1 MQIWISSHN
10 IHALS
15 MLCAGLMKEP
25 TLIDQFF
32 LHTTIPSFIEPVRE
46 FLDTWSVDE
55 DDDSSTSAND
65 SDVLV
70 DFQLIYEQYNSILFL
85 ICYCVHHYGLH
96 IALEDPY
103 GPGFVRT
110 WLREFSRTKWLDM
123 LSDEDSNA
131 IGMWITALFDGDG
144 ISDDLVRYH
153 LK

>member
-1 MQIWISSHN
+1 
-10 IHALS
+10 

-32 LHTTIPSFIEPVRE
+32 LHTTISSFIEPLRE
-46 FLDTWSVDE
+46 FLDTWTVDE
-55 DDDSSTSAND
+55 DDDSGTPVKD

-85 ICYCVHHYGLH
+85 ICYCVHHYGRH
-96 IALEDPY
+96 IALEDPNE
-103 GPGFVRT
+103 PGFVRT
-110 WLREFSRTKWLDM
+110 WLREFSRAKWLDM

-131 IGMWITALFDGDG
+131 IGTWITALFDGDG

-153 LK
+153 LNQD